1 MTYTSR
7 EISDKLRRYA
17 SFLES
22 EIARYAAIDD
32 FSEDRQ
38 DFRRSL
44 ERELEE
50 TREMQNYFWELKKTI

>member
-1 MTYTSR
+1 MAYSSR

-17 SFLES
+17 FFLEA
-22 EIARYAAIDD
+22 EIARYAAVDD

-38 DFRRSL
+38 DLRRSL

-50 TREMQNYFWELKKTI
+50 TREMQNYFWELKEQV